1 MGFFNKI
8 IDIVADKMADRA
20 LGLDT
25 SKTKKIEEEF
35 ERSTAYPMKIEGVRY
50 ENRMEVVKR
59 MSKNTPICIWHN

>member
-25 SKTKKIEEEF
+25 SKMKKLK
-35 ERSTAYPMKIEGVRY
+35 RSLNAVQ
-50 ENRMEVVKR
+50 
-59 MSKNTPICIWHN
+59 PIQ